1 MCTTRR
7 PQVTWSLAG
16 EASGSK
22 SPPKI
27 EEPQQVF
34 IGIFP
39 ASHIHIRDEVT
50 DAEGR
55 LATSLAQ
62 ANGSSESS
70 ATWARHTMDPLK
82 EEDEDFDRYSTTAS
96 RKSFRI
102 HPAPDQA
109 SISRGGLPVY
119 STSIRSS
126 SPADSSSI
134 LKPLPPRPSL
144 KSGDDTAS
152 GQTQPIIDEIAS
164 ALREWHSLMFQYLAR
179 RDYKLFHLVRE
190 HIEALH
196 LGRRQLLAQTL
207 NAEETI
213 NMRRECVTR
222 LVSGNLVQGLDVI
235 VRHPTGG
242 GLVSIGMEGE
252 FDPRNWVSAVR
263 MYAMQ
268 CSLGY
273 LNMSQESASLST
285 ARLLSVSSIDHVS
298 AGPLPTPAHSVFS
311 DIANAHKN
319 VSKSL
324 GTLGAGVKPASVK
337 FFHMFLELKAFF
349 ASPCSPGETAEL
361 FFSLYRK
368 QGTQFVTE
376 DFCAVLNHNGV
387 LSQNPTSR
395 IATLFTDLAASD
407 VQETVYL
414 VCKIVRNGALK
425 LGNTIGSGIPSSE
438 GTAPPPGGWVDVS
451 PSASPID
458 SNASHFRR
466 PFGCAVL
473 ELPPF
478 NSLAGDD
485 SDTSVMRDYNMPIY
499 IPTNEFSFSMLH
511 QNIISHN
518 FKEFEKTSRQVWKQR
533 TSAGPLLTVP

>member
-1 MCTTRR
+1 
-7 PQVTWSLAG
+7 VTWSVAG
-16 EASGSK
+16 DLTDAK

-39 ASHIHIRDEVT
+39 ASHIYIRDEVA

-55 LATSLAQ
+55 LATSLSQ
-62 ANGSSESS
+62 ANGSGSSETSS
-70 ATWARHTMDPLK
+70 NWARHTMDPLK

-119 STSIRSS
+119 STSIRSTSPEGS
-126 SPADSSSI
+126 S
-134 LKPLPPRPSL
+134 LMKPLPPRPSL

-213 NMRRECVTR
+213 NMRRECVIR

-242 GLVSIGMEGE
+242 GLVAVGLDGE
-252 FDPRNWVSAVR
+252 ADGRSWVSAVR

-273 LNMSQESASLST
+273 LHMSQESTNLS
-285 ARLLSVSSIDHVS
+285 AGRLLSASSIDNVTS
-298 AGPLPTPAHSVFS
+298 GPQPTPAHSVFS
-311 DIANAHKN
+311 DIAQAQKSG
-319 VSKSL
+319 VKSL
-324 GTLGAGVKPASVK
+324 NSTGISTKPAPAK
-337 FFHMFLELKAFF
+337 FFHVSVELRAFY
-349 ASPCSPGETAEL
+349 ASLCSPGETAEL

-376 DFCAVLNHNGV
+376 DFCAILNHNGV
-387 LSQNPTSR
+387 LSQNPSSR
-395 IATLFTDLAASD
+395 IATIFTDLAVSD
-407 VQETVYL
+407 VQDTVYL
-414 VCKIVRNGALK
+414 VCKIIRNGALK
-425 LGNTIGSGIPSSE
+425 IGNTIGSGVPLSDGKRSE
-438 GTAPPPGGWVDVS
+438 NNSRSDSRPQSGWMDM
-451 PSASPID
+451 ASPISPSPND
-458 SNASHFRR
+458 TNAPHFRR

-478 NSLAGDD
+478 ASINNEETEG
-485 SDTSVMRDYNMPIY
+485 SVAREANMAIY
-499 IPTNEFSFSMLH
+499 VPTNEISFSMLH
-511 QNIISHN
+511 QNIIN
-518 FKEFEKTSRQVWKQR
+518 GNNKEFEKTSRQVMMI
-533 TSAGPLLTVP
+533 